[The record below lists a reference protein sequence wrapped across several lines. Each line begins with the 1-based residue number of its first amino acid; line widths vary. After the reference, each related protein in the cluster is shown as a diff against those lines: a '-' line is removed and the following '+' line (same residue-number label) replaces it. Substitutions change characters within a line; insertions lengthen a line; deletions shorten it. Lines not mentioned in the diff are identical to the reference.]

1 MGTPVDLPQSGLGFR
16 NQLRIGYKI
25 LRELASGF
33 RRVHGEEPSKPSKP
47 SVFTFAGFFR
57 RKVRFFLEPS
67 KPSKP
72 SNPPVRYRQFLKRA
86 RELPWGTVKTVSFF
100 QKGPPIGSKEHLLTP
115 RLLTPRLAHPDL
127 CVCAVPLRAVHPHGL
142 PSAAH
147 DRLGWHCQ
155 RHPPRQT
162 SGQNLV
168 THCAH
173 CG

>member
-1 MGTPVDLPQSGLGFR
+1 MGTPVDLPQSGLDFR

-47 SVFTFAGFFR
+47 SVFTFVGFFR

-72 SNPPVRYRQFLKRA
+72 SKPPVRYRQFLKRA

-115 RLLTPRLAHPDL
+115 RLLTPRLAHPE
-127 CVCAVPLRAVHPHGL
+127 RGWIKR
-142 PSAAH
+142 SAWTDA
-147 DRLGWHCQ
+147 RMLIYI
-155 RHPPRQT
+155 T
-162 SGQNLV
+162 N
-168 THCAH
+168 
-173 CG
+173 